1 MQLVDAYTFL
11 FHRIAET
18 DRDTI
23 ILQSIVVNCNTVRSS
38 DSILATIALADRIL
52 FIILATEIE
61 AQHLHDLLGLFR
73 QTVFL
78 HQRQYSEL
86 DRRQRCGQL

>member
-38 DSILATIALADRIL
+38 DSILATIALADRIF

-73 QTVFL
+73 
-78 HQRQYSEL
+78 
-86 DRRQRCGQL
+86 